1 MATRTTKPTTALW
14 ERAWKEQPQG
24 QGKSKR
30 AAVMIPKELQGRD
43 NVSIEP
49 HGRRLCFEFNL
60 GCCTRVPNGGE
71 STEAFTCDVGVT
83 LRILKQNI
91 QARTKGLAS
100 PLDYMKGFA
109 KLPTRAHHRLIV

>member
-1 MATRTTKPTTALW
+1 VTTSPSNLMGGDCALSSTWDVAQESPT
-14 ERAWKEQPQG
+14 E
-24 QGKSKR
+24 
-30 AAVMIPKELQGRD
+30 
-43 NVSIEP
+43 VSA
-49 HGRRLCFEFNL
+49 
-60 GCCTRVPNGGE
+60 
-71 STEAFTCDVGVT
+71 TEAFTCDVGVT